1 MTETDDGGARFVGY
15 FSKEKRSP
23 KDFNV
28 SCIMTLPV
36 RQRKGWG
43 NLLIDFSQCPASR
56 MTAPVVLL
64 RLTIAI
70 GYLLSKKE
78 QRMGSPERP
87 LSALGALSYRNYW
100 TLAIMTYLRAAPEHV
115 TFESTFSCET
125 SIGRSM
131 PTFPSGI
138 SAATSMTITD
148 IVTTLREQNMLV
160 ADEMP
165 HSPLPRS
172 PAGVKGGKNK
182 HTRPRPRSQ
191 FFSSSRRNPS
201 RKVTSTK
208 DDNHSEPRIP
218 SPGSYTIQWDR
229 AEVEAYLARWHAKG
243 YLILNPNRLKW
254 SPYLLTRGG
263 LMLKSDTAP
272 SQAIG
277 ADDIVDSST
286 NKPSIDYP
294 ESKAASE
301 TGISAVDQVAS
312 TGHADAGPSRAS
324 AHSLSTSRHSPHVK
338 IDVDAENDQDSAFEP
353 DDEEI
358 LETPTRTLS
367 RSASRLQPTRVSL
380 RQLASRTGSL
390 TSDTRSSITSDRRRT
405 RAQDREH
412 RPIEDPLMMNGQSL
426 IAADHG
432 ARRSASRRTG
442 LSSENLRS
450 PRKRSRIASSPESS
464 LLSEP
469 PSSYAR
475 NTSSP
480 PTEDEDDDKTLSS
493 VSHHATDENNNGFR
507 RTRSFASRGDSR
519 LGKRMPAR
527 RLSLRLNG
535 NGGQHGNRPHFAP
548 LFDDPEEALRNAK
561 KVRLNQAI
569 NLQARSVSPAALLP
583 MTNGVNGGVNTNG
596 NGIIVTPVQVHVNPE
611 LDENDLLD
619 ADAEG
624 EVEEAIGLPID
635 PSDEGDMDAE
645 GEMAD
650 ADGEADAEGEIE
662 EMELY

>member
-1 MTETDDGGARFVGY
+1 MT
-15 FSKEKRSP
+15 
-23 KDFNV
+23 
-28 SCIMTLPV
+28 
-36 RQRKGWG
+36 
-43 NLLIDFSQCPASR
+43 
-56 MTAPVVLL
+56 
-64 RLTIAI
+64 

-78 QRMGSPERP
+78 QRVGSPERP

-100 TLAIMTYLRAAPEHV
+100 TLAIMSYLRAAPEHV
-115 TFESTFSCET
+115 TFESKSSCKA
-125 SIGRSM
+125 SANRSV
-131 PTFPSGI
+131 PIFPSGV

-148 IVTTLREQNMLV
+148 VVTTLREQNMLV
-160 ADEMP
+160 ADERP

-172 PAGVKGGKNK
+172 PVGVKGGKNK

-201 RKVTSTK
+201 RKIASAK
-208 DDNHSEPRIP
+208 DDNVSVPRIP
-218 SPGSYTIQWDR
+218 SPGSYTIEWDR
-229 AEVEAYLARWHAKG
+229 AEVEAYLVRWHAKG
-243 YLILNPNRLKW
+243 YLILKPNRLKW

-272 SQAIG
+272 SQALG
-277 ADDIVDSST
+277 ANDIVDST
-286 NKPSIDYP
+286 PKPSLDDP
-294 ESKAASE
+294 GSVAASE

-324 AHSLSTSRHSPHVK
+324 ANSLSTSTHSPYVK
-338 IDVDAENDQDSAFEP
+338 IDVDADQDSAFEP

-358 LETPTRTLS
+358 QETPTRTRS

-390 TSDTRSSITSDRRRT
+390 TSDTRSSIMSDRRRT

-412 RPIEDPLMMNGQSL
+412 KRGDDTLIMNGQSL
-426 IAADHG
+426 IATEH
-432 ARRSASRRTG
+432 SASRLASRRAAR
-442 LSSENLRS
+442 SSEK

-480 PTEDEDDDKTLSS
+480 PTEDEDDEKTLSS
-493 VSHHATDENNNGFR
+493 VSHHAIDGDDNGFR
-507 RTRSFASRGDSR
+507 RTRSFTSHGDSR
-519 LGKRMPAR
+519 PIKRSPVR
-527 RLSLRLNG
+527 RLSLRLNS
-535 NGGQHGNRPHFAP
+535 NGIQHESRSSHFTP
-548 LFDDPEEALRNAK
+548 RFDDPEEALRNAK
-561 KVRLNQAI
+561 KARLNQAI
-569 NLQARSVSPAALLP
+569 NVHTRSVSPAALLP
-583 MTNGVNGGVNTNG
+583 LTNGVNGGANANG
-596 NGIIVTPVQVHVNPE
+596 NGIVATPVHVHMNAQ
-611 LDENDLLD
+611 LDESDLLD

-624 EVEEAIGLPID
+624 EVEDVIGLPID

-645 GEMAD
+645 GEMVD